1 LLRNVGFDVGEK
13 DGLVDGEVDDDGL
26 ALDEGTLERLGKNE
40 WVGLIDCDGV
50 KLGVI
55 EGELEV
61 VGLVDGKALGSID
74 SLGANEG
81 RRDGVEVGGR
91 GTTNDTPRGR
101 MVTDPSPVLVEAAL
115 SRDVSWSVIELGWVS
130 TPASTD
136 NETVATKATRRLPP
150 ITPRVCRRG
159 LLSSPMVRA
168 SRSIGVFV
176 VRSAMTN

>member
-1 LLRNVGFDVGEK
+1 
-13 DGLVDGEVDDDGL
+13 
-26 ALDEGTLERLGKNE
+26 
-40 WVGLIDCDGV
+40 LIDCDGV

-101 MVTDPSPVLVEAAL
+101 IVTDPSPVLVEAAL
-115 SRDVSWSVIELGWVS
+115 SRDVS
-130 TPASTD
+130 
-136 NETVATKATRRLPP
+136 
-150 ITPRVCRRG
+150 
-159 LLSSPMVRA
+159 
-168 SRSIGVFV
+168 
-176 VRSAMTN
+176 